1 MTDNRERFG
10 IYLPPKLKDRLRDL
24 HDETGYSMNQLSLMA
39 ICKLVSDFEE
49 NGVPIFEELQKI
61 KIEVTSRLG

>member
-39 ICKLVSDFEE
+39 ICHLVADYEE
-49 NGVPIFEELQKI
+49 NGASIFEELQKI
-61 KIEVTSRLG
+61 KNEVNDRLS